1 MNRYR
6 LNQILE
12 VLLFPIC
19 DAKQGEKDILLSCY
33 EAYAALMEESGKIS
47 FTETDKKKRHENY
60 RRAQKDLITYLVEKN
75 YGRVKSQDDIQLLCS
90 MYYPMDELEE
100 RMMRFPE
107 NTVIENISIYYLEKL
122 CRIALSLVT
131 YRDGVAAIRQ
141 WNGGDEADHIPDIF
155 GKPDVYNKIEIWNL
169 LCRFIPPDIFI
180 AIAAVEYGHGIEAL
194 YEQKAHIMLADKL
207 LVKSLQKGIAEN
219 HLHFYV
225 GFDYEIGWLYYMDLR
240 FVEKVNFKQ
249 WDQKQYTRLE
259 MALFRCMAAIFL
271 EENTENDYFNNWLD
285 KQGLAE
291 IYKIVINLYI
301 GKYNGEINRE
311 GQKQVYRTY
320 MSLKDEVS
328 ICEYDYLL
336 DKVYRKY
343 IEYKT
348 SSEFL
353 LLYKCYQYAMRHPDD
368 GFFARLFVQYIRLK
382 NEYFYKNS
390 QQNVMQGL
398 KYFQKKYNAAKAAMV
413 DSALPAESIMLE
425 VFRAQDKISSLRKL
439 EIRVAP
445 WVEETELSRAEY
457 TVNRKMILSQLY
469 DQISIILTAYKRFI
483 LESVFGVNFTYHVLK
498 EQERYP
504 KKREAFARMAI
515 ERITADKP
523 HVPALGIIFHFI
535 KSEELEY
542 ISGNYCWRNM
552 PGTHRRSSV
561 TRMQRRRF
569 FMNLAMA
576 IEEMRETI
584 PKLSEYLVGI
594 DAASDEN
601 AMEPWMF
608 SPAYEVVRAHC
619 NTKPVLKAKA
629 SQVSFE
635 KIQNIGFT
643 YHVGEDFRHILSGL
657 RHVDEVLEEFGYKPG
672 DRLGHALALGIDI
685 DRWIADNEVVP
696 MPLQEHME
704 NLLWIWGVCV
714 RGILT
719 LNIQPEVLE
728 EKILNVARK
737 IYWEPERITVKMLY
751 DAYKKKFDVDHNAI
765 VLKVKRQMAE
775 NANKRC
781 KYEDTARE
789 CYQSWSADQLLL
801 ANYCPVFEERAEK
814 VELIAIDKR
823 DAELYK
829 QLQDYLVEKIEQK
842 GIYIETNPTSNLSI
856 GDFSQIQKHPI
867 FRLNQHY
874 ARGEHRALV
883 TINSDDPA
891 VFNTNVENELAYIY
905 YALASM
911 GYAKSDVLEWID
923 QIRQYGMEASFIQ
936 KEKSAAVIY
945 REIEQILETIKSI
958 RL

>member
-33 EAYAALMEESGKIS
+33 EAYRALMEESGKVS

-60 RRAQKDLITYLVEKN
+60 RKAQKDLITYLVEKN
-75 YGRVKSQDDIQLLCS
+75 YGRVKSQDDIQLLCA

-107 NTVIENISIYYLEKL
+107 NIAIENISIYYLEKL

-131 YRDGVAAIRQ
+131 YRDGIAAIRQ

-155 GKPDVYNKIEIWNL
+155 GKTDVYNKIEIWNL
-169 LCRFIPPDIFI
+169 LCRFIAPDIFI

-225 GFDYEIGWLYYMDLR
+225 GFDYEIDWLHYMDLSFAER
-240 FVEKVNFKQ
+240 VNPRK
-249 WDQKQYTRLE
+249 WDQKRYTRLE
-259 MALFRCMAAIFL
+259 MALFRCMAALFL
-271 EENTENDYFNNWLD
+271 EEKTENDKFDRWLE
-285 KQGLAE
+285 GRGFIE
-291 IYKIVINLYI
+291 IYKIVIDLYE
-301 GKYNGEINRE
+301 GKYNGELNRE
-311 GQKQVYRTY
+311 GRKQVYQVYT
-320 MSLKDEVS
+320 SLKDEVS
-328 ICEYDYLL
+328 ICKYDYLL

-353 LLYKCYQYAMRHPDD
+353 LLYKCYQYAMRNPDD
-368 GFFARLFVQYIRLK
+368 GVFARLFVQYIRLK
-382 NEYFYKNS
+382 NENFYKNS

-398 KYFQKKYNAAKAAMV
+398 KYFQKKYNSVKAAMV
-413 DSALPAESIMLE
+413 ESTLSPESIVLE

-457 TVNRKMILSQLY
+457 AVNRKMILSQLY
-469 DQISIILTAYKRFI
+469 SQISIMLTAYKRFI
-483 LESVFGVNFTYHVLK
+483 LESVFGVNFTYQALK

-504 KKREAFARMAI
+504 KTREAFSKKAI
-515 ERITADKP
+515 ERIAADKP

-542 ISGNYCWRNM
+542 VSGNYCWRNM

-561 TRMQRRRF
+561 TRIQKRSF

-696 MPLQEHME
+696 MPLHEHME
-704 NLLWIWGVCV
+704 NLLWIWGICV
-714 RGILT
+714 RGILS

-728 EKILNVARK
+728 EKILNVAGK
-737 IYWEPERITVKMLY
+737 IYWEPESITVKMLY

-775 NANKRC
+775 NANKHC
-781 KYEDTARE
+781 KYEDTAWE
-789 CYQSWSADQLLL
+789 CYHPWTADKLLL

-823 DAELYK
+823 DAQLYK
-829 QLQDYLVEKIEQK
+829 QLQDYLVDKIEQK

-867 FRLNQHY
+867 FSLNQHY
-874 ARGEHRALV
+874 AKGEHRALV

-945 REIEQILETIKSI
+945 REIEQILKAIKNV